1 MMSVT
6 RKKYLP
12 AKKVEILREHLKN
25 KVSVSEVCEKYDI
38 QPNLFYRWEKQLFE
52 GGIDTFSQI
61 HSKNGV
67 GKDSTQL
74 KKIKQTVQ
82 KKDEVI
88 SWLTEENIK
97 LKKTYGDL

>member
-1 MMSVT
+1 MSVS
-6 RKKYLP
+6 RKKYPP

-25 KVSVSEVCEKYDI
+25 KVSVSEVCENYAI

-61 HSKNGV
+61 HSKNGT
-67 GKDSTQL
+67 GKDTTLL
-74 KKIKQTVQ
+74 KKMKETVQ

-97 LKKTYGDL
+97 LKKTFGDL